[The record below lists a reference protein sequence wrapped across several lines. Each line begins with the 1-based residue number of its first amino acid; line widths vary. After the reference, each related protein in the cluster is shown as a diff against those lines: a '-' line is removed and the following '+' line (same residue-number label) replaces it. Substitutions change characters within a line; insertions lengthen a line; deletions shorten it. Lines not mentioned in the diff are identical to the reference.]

1 MEKFN
6 AICAEYSWLV
16 TAISIILSALISWAI
31 TVAYFRKDNKILAQL
46 SIIQPM
52 YELTKNP
59 FCSLNYNELNIL
71 ANNYAIKF
79 LSKKSKD
86 SIAELIRCT
95 SQIYGYNQDKLYA
108 ESVIELYLNK
118 LKENDVN
125 IYIEPISDDIDIDE
139 KQIPSRILD
148 FEQYIESLFKKEY
161 FLQHENNAENL
172 LNSILNKNA
181 KDLFNLENPIDFF
194 GTKTYIE
201 VLNTTNK
208 MQKWSK
214 KFKRYKD
221 SVNNFVAVNKIKE
234 NRNKV

>member
-1 MEKFN
+1 M
-6 AICAEYSWLV
+6 
-16 TAISIILSALISWAI
+16 
-31 TVAYFRKDNKILAQL
+31 
-46 SIIQPM
+46 
-52 YELTKNP
+52 
-59 FCSLNYNELNIL
+59 
-71 ANNYAIKF
+71 
-79 LSKKSKD
+79 
-86 SIAELIRCT
+86 
-95 SQIYGYNQDKLYA
+95 
-108 ESVIELYLNK
+108 
-118 LKENDVN
+118 
-125 IYIEPISDDIDIDE
+125 
-139 KQIPSRILD
+139 
-148 FEQYIESLFKKEY
+148 FKKEY

>member
-52 YELTKNP
+52 YELTKYP
-59 FCSLNYNELNIL
+59 FSSLNYNELNIL

-108 ESVIELYLNK
+108 
-118 LKENDVN
+118 
-125 IYIEPISDDIDIDE
+125 
-139 KQIPSRILD
+139 
-148 FEQYIESLFKKEY
+148 
-161 FLQHENNAENL
+161 
-172 LNSILNKNA
+172 
-181 KDLFNLENPIDFF
+181 
-194 GTKTYIE
+194 
-201 VLNTTNK
+201 
-208 MQKWSK
+208 
-214 KFKRYKD
+214 
-221 SVNNFVAVNKIKE
+221 
-234 NRNKV
+234 

>member
-6 AICAEYSWLV
+6 AVCAEYSWLV

-52 YELTKNP
+52 YELTKEP
-59 FCSLNYNELNIL
+59 FSSLNYNELNIL

-95 SQIYGYNQDKLYA
+95 SQIYGYNQDELYA

-118 LKENDVN
+118 LKENNVN
-125 IYIEPISDDIDIDE
+125 IYREPISDDIDE
-139 KQIPSRILD
+139 KQIPSQILD
-148 FEQYIESLFKKEY
+148 FEQYIESLFKNEY
-161 FLQHENNAENL
+161 FLQHEDNAEDL

-181 KDLFNLENPIDFF
+181 KDLFNLENHIDFF

-214 KFKRYKD
+214 
-221 SVNNFVAVNKIKE
+221 NLNGIKIVLIILL
-234 NRNKV
+234 R